1 MIKRKIG
8 TKMPN
13 KFMMFCLIFALTIGN
28 MGIAKAQ
35 EKQCAVEEM
44 VLQKYKN
51 ALLSRNAESF
61 NLPFEDPE
69 KENLFLSFLE
79 WRTAMMDILNVAYST
94 YEYEITDVTVETDGE
109 LQALTVCFNET
120 HQYSNGA
127 GNGASYGLVMR
138 IEAKTSSDG
147 IKLMDISFE
156 NDDFYNYFMEQMIVP
171 TTESMGETDT
181 VREQTDR
188 LIVDLYELKAEMDS
202 VYLKQRDSQREP
214 ADDEE
219 IAPYATSCIYSGS
232 MGASYAN
239 KYANQRNT
247 SFYLANGG
255 DCTNFV
261 SQCIWAAYG
270 GWSTS
275 MSATAMKNHIT
286 NKVRMTSTW
295 YAGSGGGS
303 PAWENVDRLWDYAVG
318 NSGNGPKAR
327 GYNNG
332 GYYTGILPID
342 IAVGDVLQKSKDGSD
357 YTHSMYVIGTPGGS
371 NPQYDEIIIAQH
383 SSPLAIATLAESLA
397 TEETYYRQM
406 HFITNNFDK

>member
-1 MIKRKIG
+1 MIKRKTG

-13 KFMMFCLIFALTIGN
+13 RFMMFCLIFALTIGN

-44 VLQKYKN
+44 VLQEYKN

-69 KENLFLSFLE
+69 KENLFMRFLE
-79 WRTAMMDILNVAYST
+79 WRTAMMDVLNVAYST
-94 YEYEITDVTVETDGE
+94 YEYEITDVAVETEGE
-109 LQALTVCFNET
+109 WQALTVSFNET

-127 GNGASYGLVMR
+127 GNGASYGLIMH
-138 IEAKTSSDG
+138 IDAKTSSDG
-147 IKLMDISFE
+147 VKLMDISFE
-156 NDDFYNYFMEQMIVP
+156 NDDFYNYFMEQMIMP
-171 TTESMGETDT
+171 ATESMGDADT

-239 KYANQRNT
+239 KYAKSRNT
-247 SFYLANGG
+247 YFYDAGA

-275 MSATAMKNHIT
+275 MSDTAMKNNIT

-327 GYNNG
+327 GYNDG

-342 IAVGDVLQKSKDGSD
+342 IAVGDVLQKSEDGSD
-357 YTHSMYVIGTPGGS
+357 YFHSMYVISTPGGS
-371 NPQYDEIIIAQH
+371 DPKYNEIMIAQH
-383 SSPLAIATLAESLA
+383 SSTPSVQALSEVFLIRGK
-397 TEETYYRQM
+397 YFRQM